1 MTTKRKKSKSKGSKK
16 IGAMGTKIMAE
27 AKRIRKA
34 HPGKKWTSCV
44 REGAKKLKK

>member
-1 MTTKRKKSKSKGSKK
+1 MKKTKKSSSKK

-34 HPGKKWTSCV
+34 NPRKKWQTCV
-44 REGAKKLKK
+44 KEGAKKLKK